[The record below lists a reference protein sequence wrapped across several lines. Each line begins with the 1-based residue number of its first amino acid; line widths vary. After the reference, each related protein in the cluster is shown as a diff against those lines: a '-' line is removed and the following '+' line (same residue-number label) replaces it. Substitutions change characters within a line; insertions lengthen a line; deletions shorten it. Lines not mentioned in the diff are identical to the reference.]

1 MSTDPI
7 RPSDS
12 AGRPARIGGVPDV
25 DQVQAA
31 AQAFGAEGVDAVA
44 AARYEAM
51 RMRIREGLAAG
62 RTRDEILDDLVG
74 SETRRAFGERAGE
87 ELRAKVA
94 ASFRED
100 PSLRRLFE
108 ELMGAARADDAPA
121 GP

>member
-31 AQAFGAEGVDAVA
+31 SQAFGAQGVDAVA

-51 RMRIREGLAAG
+51 RARIREELDAG
-62 RTRDEILDDLVG
+62 RTQEAILDELVG
-74 SETRRAFGERAGE
+74 IETRRAFGERAGE
-87 ELRAKVA
+87 DLRAKVA
-94 ASFRED
+94 ARFRED

-108 ELMGAARADDAPA
+108 ELMGVVRADDGPSA
-121 GP
+121 G